1 MPEKVQSADVVI
13 IGAGIVGGSIAY
25 HLCREPGL
33 KVVCL
38 EREGVAAGSTSRSAA
53 AFRHQF
59 SSRINVEMSL
69 WSGRAYCDFSESMG
83 CEPIF
88 AQQGYLFLYSDPA
101 QLEAASQRVAH
112 QRALGVE
119 NVQVLDGPAACSLPA
134 LEDTLAADKIAGAT
148 WCPGDGFLHP
158 TTITQV
164 YYERAKEL
172 GLISRIG
179 TRATTIERQNGK
191 VTGVRLAD
199 DSLIEAP
206 IVINAAG
213 WWGNE
218 VARMAGVEIPLV
230 AVKRYLYLTNQL
242 EPRRVSHFPMTV
254 FDLGPY
260 YRPESN
266 GLLFGSDDR
275 PKKPGGWQS
284 YPPPSQD
291 FAALL
296 EAQDGVPED
305 FGRSLDGYGIEV
317 LAEIAE
323 FVPFFEEEVA
333 IESIVC
339 GYYEITPD
347 EKALIGWDPRVGGLL
362 HATGFSGH
370 GVMHAPATGEIVRC
384 LVRDKEPPFDIGPL
398 RIDPLLRNEERD
410 DPEVMVI

>member
-1 MPEKVQSADVVI
+1 MPESPQSADVVI
-13 IGAGIVGGSIAY
+13 IGAGIVGASVAY
-25 HLCREPGL
+25 HLCRHTDL
-33 KVVCL
+33 RVVCF
-38 EREGVAAGSTSRSAA
+38 EQEGVAAGSTSRSAA

-69 WSGRAYCDFSESMG
+69 WSGRAYREFPEVMG
-83 CEPIF
+83 CEPVF

-101 QLEAASQRVAH
+101 DVEAASRRAALQREY
-112 QRALGVE
+112 GVE
-119 NVQVLDGPAACSLPA
+119 NVQLLDGAQACGLFEGTFEPAQ
-134 LEDTLAADKIAGAT
+134 IAGAT

-158 TTITQV
+158 TTIAQT
-164 YYERAKEL
+164 YYERAKEH

-179 TRATTIERQNGK
+179 ARATEIERQNGR
-191 VTGVRLAD
+191 VSGVVLAD
-199 DSLIEAP
+199 GSRIETP
-206 IVINAAG
+206 VVINTAG

-242 EPRRVSHFPMTV
+242 DPRKVSHFPMTV

-266 GLLFGSDDR
+266 GLLLGSDER
-275 PKKPGGWQS
+275 PKKPAGWKDF
-284 YPPPSQD
+284 PPPAQD
-291 FAALL
+291 FEALR
-296 EAQDGVPED
+296 EEQDAVPPE
-305 FGRSLDGYGIEV
+305 FGKGMDGYGIEV
-317 LAEIAE
+317 LASIAE

-347 EKALIGWDPRVGGLL
+347 EKALIGWDPRVDGLL

-384 LVRDKEPPFDIGPL
+384 IVTGEEPPFDISAL
-398 RIDPLLRNEERD
+398 KIDPLLRNEQRD